1 MKGTGE
7 AQIEFIPQ
15 NGTVNGRG
23 RESKGGCTKLDS
35 AMPKFDA
42 QGCVGVWP
50 RIEFPSR
57 LRSKLPFW

>member
-35 AMPKFDA
+35 AMQKFVA
-42 QGCVGVWP
+42 PGCVGVW
-50 RIEFPSR
+50 RRNEFPSR
-57 LRSKLPFW
+57 FWSKVSF